1 MGIPISLLDELNILL
16 GIFQSQEISYHFTFK
31 RFSHFRGI
39 DHFIAI
45 SKFKANVLSFI
56 IEFDN
61 LTHGV
66 ILIIDKEG
74 GLEVLRDQDRETGE
88 GSQGTF
94 DAI

>member
-16 GIFQSQEISYHFTFK
+16 GVFQSQKIPYHFTLK

-45 SKFKANVLSFI
+45 SKFKADVLAFVI
-56 IEFDN
+56 KFDN

-66 ILIIDKEG
+66 MRISGKAESVSSG
-74 GLEVLRDQDRETGE
+74 FYTTKVG
-88 GSQGTF
+88 
-94 DAI
+94 